1 MKILMISPELT
12 PFSKAGG
19 LGDMVASLTLALA
32 ERGHDVRV
40 FTPLYGNIKPSP
52 TRKAHPYPVHVH
64 LSPTDRAECRVWK
77 EPFGKATAVFLEYN
91 DHFGGSVI
99 YDDKADNGRRFAF
112 FTRAALDFCEQDSWY
127 PDIVHGHDWT
137 AGLAPV
143 SLNTRD
149 YNKVLGRAASVFT
162 IHNLLHQGFCDK
174 SVLGYAG
181 LPSWLDAPNH
191 LEAVGGVNLMKGGL
205 WHATK
210 ITTVSPTYAKEIRTA
225 EFGCGLEDLLRHRAG
240 DLVGILNGVDTA
252 DWNPAKDPHIP
263 ANFSVKDLSGKAVCK
278 AELQKELGLTQEPD
292 TALFGIVSRLW
303 DQKGLD
309 LFADI
314 AEDLLSKSRM
324 QVALLGSGDKALEAR
339 FTALAHRFPGKLAA
353 RIGFDNG
360 LSHRIE
366 AGSDFFLMPSRFE
379 PCGLNQMYSMLYGTL
394 PIVRATG
401 GLADTVTPWYAG
413 RGTGTGIVFDTPNAA
428 GVRWGIEEALRLYY
442 DAPAEFQK
450 LRTNAMSRDFGWAES
465 ARKYEEVYG
474 WALSI
479 RRLVRD

>member
-32 ERGHDVRV
+32 GRGHDVRV
-40 FTPLYGNIKPSP
+40 FTPLYGNIQPSP
-52 TRKAHPYPVHVH
+52 ARTAHPYPVHVDM
-64 LSPTDRAECRVWK
+64 SPGDRAECRVWK

-91 DHFGGSVI
+91 AYFGGAVI

-112 FTRAALDFCEQDSWY
+112 FTRAALDYCEQDGWY
-127 PDIVHGHDWT
+127 PDVVHGHDWT

-143 SLNTRD
+143 FLNTRD
-149 YNKVLGRAASVFT
+149 SDRTIGRAASVFT

-174 SVLGYAG
+174 SVLAYAG
-181 LPSWLDAPNH
+181 LPAWLDSPNH

-205 WHATK
+205 RHATK
-210 ITTVSPTYAKEIRTA
+210 LTTVSPTYAQEIRTV

-240 DLVGILNGVDTA
+240 DLVGILNGVDTS
-252 DWNPAKDPHIP
+252 DWNPEKDPHIP

-278 AELQKELGLTQEPD
+278 AELQKESGLAPEPD
-292 TALFGIVSRLW
+292 TALFAIVSRLW

-309 LFADI
+309 LFAGIAADI
-314 AEDLLSKSRM
+314 LSRSRI
-324 QVALLGSGDKALEAR
+324 QVVLLGSGDKTLEAR
-339 FTALAHRFPGKLAA
+339 FTALAAQFPGKFAA

-366 AGSDFFLMPSRFE
+366 AGSDFFVMPSRFE

-401 GLADTVTPWYAG
+401 GLADTVEPWYAG
-413 RGTGTGIVFDTPNAA
+413 RGTGTGIVFATPNVA

-450 LRTNAMSRDFGWAES
+450 LRINAMSRDFGWGES
-465 ARKYEEVYG
+465 ARRYEEVYG
-474 WALSI
+474 WAVEN
-479 RRLVRD
+479 RRLARG